1 MILYLLITLFILY
14 CSFTYLKKE
23 GFEDTNTEFKT
34 FLNENIYNNFYTK
47 IYDNVIHTIP
57 YETEVI
63 KILSTYFGSNPN
75 VLITG
80 SRTGHNVQLL
90 KETCEVTGLDNS
102 KSMIEYSKNKYPEND
117 YVYGSYTNKSIFQK
131 NKFTHVICPLFT
143 IYRVDLDDYLDTMYD
158 WLIHKGYL
166 AIVYYKD
173 DFNISQLENLNP
185 SKSFTLKYNYT
196 IELNNNIIKE
206 TIVTKGGNK
215 RINKLELND
224 ISNLEE
230 ISKITGFKKIKVFDI
245 PNINNV
251 SMLLLQK
258 T

>member
-1 MILYLLITLFILY
+1 MILYLLIALFILY

-102 KSMIEYSKNKYPEND
+102 KSMIEYSKNKYLDEIKSVKSKYSTDNKEIYNEID
-117 YVYGSYTNKSIFQK
+117 EDFSYYIGKCFGK
-131 NKFTHVICPLFT
+131 YAVFEGVAGKAEFWWFYLFFT
-143 IYRVDLDDYLDTMYD
+143 ILSVVTT
-158 WLIHKGYL
+158 
-166 AIVYYKD
+166 VYA
-173 DFNISQLENLNP
+173 
-185 SKSFTLKYNYT
+185 
-196 IELNNNIIKE
+196 
-206 TIVTKGGNK
+206 
-215 RINKLELND
+215 
-224 ISNLEE
+224 
-230 ISKITGFKKIKVFDI
+230 
-245 PNINNV
+245 
-251 SMLLLQK
+251 
-258 T
+258 